1 MKKSLACL
9 VAACGALVLSLAA
22 GSAGASKTA
31 AVNDGFYATP
41 LNLEGSVATV
51 NLSAID
57 NGTKLAS
64 GRKSGVPATPGVKC
78 ENTPALK
85 AAGFTET
92 SSILW
97 VYVPTG
103 VHLTIKNRSFSYT
116 GPAYVSTE
124 YIGSGHPDPGT
135 ISFHGRFK
143 SGKILPD
150 KTIAVTGTVSSSLC
164 GKSIPRSFSAIWA
177 Q

>member
-1 MKKSLACL
+1 MKKALACL
-9 VAACGALVLSLAA
+9 VVACGASILPLAA
-22 GSAGASKTA
+22 SSAGASKPA
-31 AVNDGFYATP
+31 AINDGFYATP
-41 LNLEGSVATV
+41 SNLEGKVASV
-51 NLSAID
+51 NLSVIGH
-57 NGTKLAS
+57 GTKLAS
-64 GRKSGVPATPGVKC
+64 GRKLGVPATPGVRC

-97 VYVPTG
+97 VYVPTT

-116 GPAYVSTE
+116 GPAYVSPE

-135 ISFHGRFK
+135 ITFHGRFK
-143 SGKILPD
+143 SGKILPG
-150 KTIAVTGTVSSSLC
+150 KTVAVTGTVSSSLC
-164 GKSIPRSFSAIWA
+164 GGSIPKSFSAVLA